1 MSQNQSAART
11 QHTRKARLPAVRR
24 LALAAPLAAGLA
36 LAAVVI
42 PAGMASAITCG
53 PANNYC
59 AGPGTPDYSTAT
71 WVSSSANPS
80 ISGQPVTFTAR
91 ISPATPAGV
100 VLQGG
105 TVGFTDNG
113 TPIPGCTAQPV
124 SAATAT
130 CQATP
135 ATGTIAATFT
145 GWQAPSGTRTRW
157 EGSTGTMNQVTQGP
171 APGQLAAGQSLPAGQ
186 AVQSPNGQ
194 YTLKMQTDGNLCQ
207 YGPAGNA
214 LWCTGTYGTG
224 SNDHLTMQTDGNLV
238 IYNSSGTP
246 LWQSG
251 TGGNPG
257 AVLTVGDDSSLAIDL
272 PAGPVWTRNSS
283 LTDQLPATVTPTP
296 GHDQTIQSPN
306 GQYWLTMQWNGDL
319 TEWGADS
326 AGAHTILL
334 WATGTSNPCNDY
346 GYVISCDTSHLTM
359 QTDGNLVLSTDAT
372 DSQSPP
378 AGQVLWSSG
387 TGGHSGSAYTFDVQN
402 DGNLVIYGPTGVLWA
417 RR

>member
-24 LALAAPLAAGLA
+24 LALAAPVAGLA